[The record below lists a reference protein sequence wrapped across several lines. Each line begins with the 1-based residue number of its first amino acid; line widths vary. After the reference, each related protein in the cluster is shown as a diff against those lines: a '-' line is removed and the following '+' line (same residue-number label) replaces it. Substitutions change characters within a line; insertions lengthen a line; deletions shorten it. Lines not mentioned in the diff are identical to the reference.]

1 MGKQKSSYLP
11 PKAGPRNVTWLWS
24 NEEWFAKFP
33 ALYELLA
40 SGIYEGDP
48 RKPASLSLFVSE
60 GRLKAVVRDRHTRQA
75 LWLTL
80 EGNTDVISEI
90 EALIVSGGG
99 EWRPFKEGQDDKV
112 PF

>member
-1 MGKQKSSYLP
+1 MGKQKGSYLP
-11 PKAGPRNVTWLWS
+11 AKQGDRNVTWLWAS
-24 NEEWFAKFP
+24 DDWYAKFP

-60 GRLKAVVRDRHTRQA
+60 GRLKAVIRDRHTRQA

-80 EGNTDVISEI
+80 EGSLDPIAEI
-90 EALIVSGGG
+90 EALIVAGGG
-99 EWRPFKEGQDDKV
+99 EWRAFNDKEKVEGPF
-112 PF
+112 